1 MRIKIWSTASTGVT
15 YSDVVS
21 LTMLD
26 NKRVAFTQATAA
38 GMLVTTVL
46 DVGHHIEAPYIT

>member
-1 MRIKIWSTASTGVT
+1 MRIKIWTTASSGVT

-21 LTMLD
+21 LTMLS
-26 NKRVAFTQATAA
+26 NKRVAFVQATSN

>member
-1 MRIKIWSTASTGVT
+1 MRIKIWTTASSGVT

-21 LTMLD
+21 LTMLE
-26 NKRVAFTQATAA
+26 NKRVAFVQATST
-38 GMLVTTVL
+38 GMLVTTIL

>member
-1 MRIKIWSTASTGVT
+1 MRIKVWSTASVGVM
-15 YSDVVS
+15 YDNVVS

-26 NKRVAFTQATAA
+26 NKRVAFVQVTST
-38 GMLVTTVL
+38 GMLATTIT

>member
-1 MRIKIWSTASTGVT
+1 MIIKIWATASTGIT

-26 NKRVAFTQATAA
+26 NKRVSFVQATST
-38 GMLVTTVL
+38 GMLVTTVT

>member
-1 MRIKIWSTASTGVT
+1 MQIRIWATSSTGVT

-26 NKRVAFTQATAA
+26 NKRVAFVQSTSA
-38 GMLVTTVL
+38 GMLVTTIT

>member
-1 MRIKIWSTASTGVT
+1 MRIKVWSTASVGAM
-15 YSDVVS
+15 YDNVVS

-26 NKRVAFTQATAA
+26 NKRVAFVQSTST
-38 GMLVTTVL
+38 GMLVTTIT